1 MLKEIGGGVQP
12 RSCRLVGMYGLV
24 RPVHNFCGAYYS
36 KGELIVLDWVRILGS
51 IILIDLVLS
60 GDNALVIG
68 AVAASLQKY
77 RRVAFIV
84 GGGGAI
90 LIRILLTYFFTIL
103 FQIPYLETVG
113 GFLLLFIAVQ
123 LLLQHESGD
132 SGNNKKHKKEH
143 NNIVMRFLKRHYL
156 LLAIVT
162 ILVADL
168 TTSLDNIVAI
178 AALAGSQTRLLIIGL
193 LLSVTLLLVGSAIIA
208 RLIKQ
213 LPWLIVIAAVILAFT
228 AAQLIVQDH
237 NFLDTLFNQNQNVV
251 WTVTYGVVAAV
262 ILWPCVIW
270 VRNYIASING

>member
-1 MLKEIGGGVQP
+1 
-12 RSCRLVGMYGLV
+12 
-24 RPVHNFCGAYYS
+24 
-36 KGELIVLDWVRILGS
+36 VLDWLRILGS
-51 IILIDLVLS
+51 IILVDLVLS

-68 AVAASLQKY
+68 AVAASLERFRK
-77 RRVAFIV
+77 VAFVV

-103 FQIPYLETVG
+103 FQVPYLETVG
-113 GFLLLFIAVQ
+113 GILLLFIAVQ
-123 LLLQHESGD
+123 LLLQHTNEYTD
-132 SGNNKKHKKEH
+132 NKQKSRREH

-178 AALAGSQTRLLIIGL
+178 AALAGGQTQLLIIGL

-213 LPWLIVIAAVILAFT
+213 LPWLIVIAAFVLAIT

-237 NFLDTLFNQNQNVV
+237 NILDNLPNSAVWLQPVSYAVV
-251 WTVTYGVVAAV
+251 IA
-262 ILWPCVIW
+262 IMCIPSVIW
-270 VRNYIASING
+270 LRNYITSSNSSSSNG